1 MRRTQPYAAS
11 KSNDPHPT
19 DKGFKAIF
27 SHRRMIIE
35 LFQYLLPEESWAKQ
49 LQFDSLEKCN
59 NEYTEVEQQRSS
71 DIVWKAKLGERD
83 VYIYIFMELQSRNER
98 MMALRMLNYSALL
111 QMDILK
117 QQPDT
122 KALTPVFPL
131 VLYTGLSRWNAP
143 TQLSDLFPDMPDELK
158 QWQPHIQFK
167 LIDEHRIMISE
178 SQHQQDLALIELL
191 ILAEQAKGWPVMR
204 RVVSELRE
212 KLNAEHIDPKDTLV
226 KAVSYRLN
234 YLINHRITGNTEAPT
249 FTTSEPATTLEEVS
263 DMLDQT
269 EHIDWYASAVEDGR
283 SEGFENGRSEGIVEG
298 IEQGEQKI
306 LLGLLNKRFGS
317 DSPLPLW
324 ALNKVQNANS
334 QQIEQWSDRLFS
346 AKALEDV
353 LSE

>member
-1 MRRTQPYAAS
+1 MQRTLS
-11 KSNDPHPT
+11 HTSSTSNDPHPS

-71 DIVWKAKLGERD
+71 DVVWKAKLGERD
-83 VYIYIFMELQSRNER
+83 VYIYILMELQSRNER

-117 QQPDT
+117 QQPAN
-122 KALTPVFPL
+122 KELTPIFPL

-158 QWQPHIQFK
+158 HWQPHIKFK

-178 SQHQQDLALIELL
+178 SQHKHDLALIELL
-191 ILAEQAKGWPVMR
+191 ILAEQAKSWPAMR
-204 RVVSELRE
+204 KVVSELRE

-234 YLINHRITGNTEAPT
+234 YLINHRITGNTEEPI
-249 FTTSEPATTLEEVS
+249 FTTATPATTLEEVS

-283 SEGFENGRSEGIVEG
+283 SEGIVEG
-298 IEQGEQKI
+298 IEQGERKI
-306 LLGLLNKRFGS
+306 FLGILTKRFGGDMS
-317 DSPLPLW
+317 LPLW

-346 AKALEDV
+346 AETLEDI